1 MARVA
6 DDGAVLKTLTCPVL
20 VTHGRSDQ
28 VILPA
33 MAEFTAA
40 SIKGAKLAL
49 YDGVGHSPFWED
61 APRFNRELA
70 ELVQMSR

>member
-1 MARVA
+1 
-6 DDGAVLKTLTCPVL
+6 
-20 VTHGRSDQ
+20 
-28 VILPA
+28 

-40 SIKGAKLAL
+40 SVKGAKLSL

-70 ELVQMSR
+70 EFVQGTR